1 VIDIYDDILEPHIAE
16 LISAE
21 MKNIR
26 WSYYYHSTKI
36 EPGYHWH
43 IFCGKDEEEVRQNG
57 YELFLPIWEAAYNI
71 LPEKFEIEGWKRL
84 YANAHTFG
92 VEPNIHTDDGDFTM
106 IYYPQLDWDIK
117 YGGGTFIYKEDGVTV
132 DTVAEYR
139 GNRLLVFD
147 ARLPHQAQPV
157 AKNCLELRTCIVFK
171 LYISGANSDRL
182 DFYKD

>member
-1 VIDIYDDILEPHIAE
+1 M
-16 LISAE
+16 IS
-21 MKNIR
+21 
-26 WSYYYHSTKI
+26 
-36 EPGYHWH
+36 
-43 IFCGKDEEEVRQNG
+43 
-57 YELFLPIWEAAYNI
+57 
-71 LPEKFEIEGWKRL
+71 
-84 YANAHTFG
+84 
-92 VEPNIHTDDGDFTM
+92 
-106 IYYPQLDWDIK
+106 YPQLDWDIK

-147 ARLPHQAQPV
+147 AHLPHQAQPV